1 MLIKYIILGLP
12 IIALLL
18 ISCSSTKE
26 LNNSIFE
33 NTETKV
39 YEVFGM
45 DCPGCHGGLEKL
57 LNQHEAIVGSK
68 ADWVNKRVTI
78 YIKLDSEI
86 SENEIFELIKRA
98 NFTPGKLINKL

>member
-1 MLIKYIILGLP
+1 MLKKYIILVIP
-12 IIALLL
+12 IITFFL

-26 LNNSIFE
+26 INDSIYE
-33 NTETKV
+33 NTETRV

-68 ADWVNKRVTI
+68 ADWVNQRVTI

-86 SENEIFELIKRA
+86 SENEIFELIERA
-98 NFTPGKLINKL
+98 NFTPGKLIN

>member
-1 MLIKYIILGLP
+1 MLIKYIILGFP
-12 IIALLL
+12 IIIFFL

-26 LNNSIFE
+26 VNNSTLE

-57 LNQHEAIVGSK
+57 LNQHEAIISSQ

-78 YIKLDSEI
+78 VMI
-86 SENEIFELIKRA
+86 SNSGISDNDIFELIRRA
-98 NFTPGKLINKL
+98 NFTPGKLIK

>member
-1 MLIKYIILGLP
+1 MLKKYIMLVIP
-12 IIALLL
+12 IITFFL

-26 LNNSIFE
+26 INESIYE
-33 NTETKV
+33 NTEIKV

-57 LNQHEAIVGSK
+57 LNQHEDIVGSK
-68 ADWVNKRVTI
+68 ADWVNQRVTI

-86 SENEIFELIKRA
+86 SEKDIFELIERA
-98 NFTPGKLINKL
+98 NFTPGKLIK

>member
-1 MLIKYIILGLP
+1 MLKKYIMLVIP
-12 IIALLL
+12 IITFFL

-26 LNNSIFE
+26 INESIYE
-33 NTETKV
+33 NTEIKV

-57 LNQHEAIVGSK
+57 LNQHEAIAGSK
-68 ADWVNKRVTI
+68 ADWVNQRVTI

-86 SENEIFELIKRA
+86 SEKDIFELIERA
-98 NFTPGKLINKL
+98 NFTPGKLIK

>member
-1 MLIKYIILGLP
+1 MLKKYIILVIP
-12 IIALLL
+12 IITFFF

-26 LNNSIFE
+26 INDSIYE
-33 NTETKV
+33 NTETRV

-57 LNQHEAIVGSK
+57 LNQHEAIVDSK

-86 SENEIFELIKRA
+86 SENEIFELIERA
-98 NFTPGKLINKL
+98 NFTPGKLIK

>member
-1 MLIKYIILGLP
+1 MLKKYIIMVIP
-12 IIALLL
+12 IITFFL
-18 ISCSSTKE
+18 ISCGSTKE
-26 LNNSIFE
+26 INESIYE
-33 NTETKV
+33 NTETRV

-86 SENEIFELIKRA
+86 SENDIFELIERA
-98 NFTPGKLINKL
+98 NFTPGKLIN

>member
-1 MLIKYIILGLP
+1 MLIKYIILGFP
-12 IIALLL
+12 IIALFL
-18 ISCSSTKE
+18 ISCGATKE

-33 NTETKV
+33 NTEPKV

-68 ADWVNKRVTI
+68 ADWINKTVTI
-78 YIKLDSEI
+78 YIKPDSEI

-98 NFTPGKLINKL
+98 NFTPGKLIN